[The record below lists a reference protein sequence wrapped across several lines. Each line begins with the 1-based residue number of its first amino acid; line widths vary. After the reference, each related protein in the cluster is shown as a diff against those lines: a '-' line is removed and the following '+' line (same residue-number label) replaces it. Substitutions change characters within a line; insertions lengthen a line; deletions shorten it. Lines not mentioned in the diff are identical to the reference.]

1 MGGQVLDRE
10 TFVFVVCVSG
20 LMFPLYLLLLN
31 YERKGVLGG
40 VLISSV
46 GGKRVVHN
54 QVAVSGGVVCCRG

>member
-10 TFVFVVCVSG
+10 TFVFVMCVSG

-31 YERKGVLGG
+31 YERKGG

-46 GGKRVVHN
+46 GGKRVVRN
-54 QVAVSGGVVCCRG
+54 QVVVSGGVVCCRG